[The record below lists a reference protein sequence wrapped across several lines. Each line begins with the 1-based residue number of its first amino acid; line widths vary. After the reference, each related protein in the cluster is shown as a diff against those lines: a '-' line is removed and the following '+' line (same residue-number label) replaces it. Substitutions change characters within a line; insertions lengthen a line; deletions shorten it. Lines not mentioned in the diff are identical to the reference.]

1 MSVFQLL
8 WRNMMHRKTL
18 SLLTIV
24 SIAITIA
31 LLLVLLQVRSG
42 IEHGAEKGYGPFEL
56 SLGFKGGSTQL
67 VLNTY
72 YRVGSPAENIP
83 HHVLHDVLKESG
95 TRCRMSLR

>member
-8 WRNMMHRKTL
+8 WRKMMHRKTL

-42 IEHGAEKGYGPFEL
+42 IEHGAEKGYGPLEL
-56 SLGFKGGSTQL
+56 TLGSKGALRSL
-67 VLNTY
+67 
-72 YRVGSPAENIP
+72 
-83 HHVLHDVLKESG
+83 
-95 TRCRMSLR
+95 C